1 MIFPI
6 DQLVKEFHVLASS
19 GVRHDL
25 SRPNMN
31 VSVVVS
37 LGCRRVESRGPGGS
51 DAVRG
56 RARRSRKMRKG
67 SEG

>member
-37 LGCRRVESRGPGGS
+37 LGCRRVESRGPGEGRGS
-51 DAVRG
+51 RQ
-56 RARRSRKMRKG
+56 G
-67 SEG
+67 SEEPKNEEGV